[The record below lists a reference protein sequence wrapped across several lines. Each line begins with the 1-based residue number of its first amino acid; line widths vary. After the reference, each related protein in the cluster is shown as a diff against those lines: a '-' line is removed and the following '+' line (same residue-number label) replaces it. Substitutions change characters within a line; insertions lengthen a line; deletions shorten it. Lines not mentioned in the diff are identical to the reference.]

1 MRCLRDHPSAPC
13 SFVTSCVGGRFECS
27 RLRIATPWQAAPP
40 RRIFFASLIAEEAP
54 RRVPP
59 PAAWSRVLLGP
70 AVTVRPVCGVV
81 PHAPHRHGSS
91 RKRVPPCRRAHPPGL
106 RGSLADK
113 PPRPLRPPPPRI
125 GAQGARFGWAGS
137 EVGVAGSRGPSAGP
151 RLQNGSFD
159 ARPLPFWTRVP
170 VADGKRRVSVLRS
183 QKSD

>member
-91 RKRVPPCRRAHPPGL
+91 RKRVPPCRRATGPTAHRAKLPPT
-106 RGSLADK
+106 
-113 PPRPLRPPPPRI
+113 
-125 GAQGARFGWAGS
+125 GAAPAPVRDGAS
-137 EVGVAGSRGPSAGP
+137 
-151 RLQNGSFD
+151 
-159 ARPLPFWTRVP
+159 
-170 VADGKRRVSVLRS
+170 LRS
-183 QKSD
+183 VESGCLRRCSATAGIMCPVYPEPAEGPPKTCRPATNRHAPHRAGHIMPLLTPRMPWGS